1 MTKIHH
7 GYRITQGATLRA
19 GASAVIFNTDRS
31 KVLLTR
37 RTDNRLWC
45 IPGGAMESG
54 ETVVEACL
62 REVWEETG
70 LRVEIVR
77 LAGVYS
83 NRDRLVEYIDGNRVQ
98 FIVLNFEAKITGGSL
113 TLSNE
118 TTDAGFFPFEEIET
132 LELLGN
138 HQERIFDALLGLPEP
153 ILK

>member
-1 MTKIHH
+1 MTRIHH
-7 GYRITQGATLRA
+7 GYRITQGAALRA
-19 GASAVIFNTDRS
+19 GTSAVILSTDRS

-45 IPGGAMESG
+45 IPGGAIESG
-54 ETVVEACL
+54 ESVVEACL

-70 LRVEIVR
+70 LRVEVVR

-83 NRDRLVEYIDGNRVQ
+83 NRDRLVEYTDGKRVQ
-98 FIVLNFEAKITGGSL
+98 FIVLNFEARITGGSL

-118 TTDAGFFPFEEIET
+118 TSDAGFFPFAEVET
-132 LELLGN
+132 LALLGN
-138 HQERIFDALLGLPEP
+138 HQERIFDTLLGLPEP